1 MKTQDQQFA
10 PPTSSKFTLAKYKNP
25 FGFSLQ
31 VVQSGQNITLGSG
44 GTSVAELD
52 IPMGPADGGVSTGN
66 VADLVLSFTN
76 QPLRSLNDGG
86 FEAFFAAVT
95 DTGSVNMELKGT
107 ANVVG
112 RTSIGDVP
120 ISGIPFDVQSSLK
133 GINGF
138 GGSAKL
144 SNVSI
149 TGSGG
154 NGGNEFIVSPLTTT
168 LENPANISLT
178 TVDVSLPVSFKGV
191 GVCFYDSLVSLY
203 INLISFF
210 ICRLVVQ

>member
-112 RTSIGDVP
+112 RTSI
-120 ISGIPFDVQSSLK
+120 STSW
-133 GINGF
+133 
-138 GGSAKL
+138 
-144 SNVSI
+144 
-149 TGSGG
+149 
-154 NGGNEFIVSPLTTT
+154 
-168 LENPANISLT
+168 
-178 TVDVSLPVSFKGV
+178 VSLVAR
-191 GVCFYDSLVSLY
+191 CFASGYMSWRSWYKLRKRY
-203 INLISFF
+203 F
-210 ICRLVVQ
+210 REA

>member
-191 GVCFYDSLVSLY
+191 GVCFHDSLVSLN

-210 ICRLVVQ
+210 ICRLAVR

>member
-1 MKTQDQQFA
+1 
-10 PPTSSKFTLAKYKNP
+10 
-25 FGFSLQ
+25 
-31 VVQSGQNITLGSG
+31 
-44 GTSVAELD
+44 
-52 IPMGPADGGVSTGN
+52 MGPADGGVSTGN

-76 QPLRSLNDGG
+76 QPLRSLNNGG
-86 FEAFFAAVT
+86 FDAFFAAVT
-95 DTGSVNMELKGT
+95 DTSNVAMELKGS

-168 LENPANISLT
+168 LQNPANISLK
-178 TVDVSLPVSFKGV
+178 TVDVSLPVTFKSV
-191 GVCFYDSLVSLY
+191 LVCLVLHVRNVSL
-203 INLISFF
+203 INLLFL
-210 ICRLVVQ
+210 RLAVL

>member
-154 NGGNEFIVSPLTTT
+154 NGGTGNFNLRQFFRQPL
-168 LENPANISLT
+168 ERNPE
-178 TVDVSLPVSFKGV
+178 V
-191 GVCFYDSLVSLY
+191 GVKEEWHMRQTILEILGKL
-203 INLISFF
+203 IENLSQLFALT
-210 ICRLVVQ
+210 CANKSMGCLE